1 MNGANLLAIGA
12 MAVATFGCRA
22 GGYWIFRRLPPSAF
36 TRSLMG
42 YLPGA
47 LFVAFVI
54 PALADGGPKE
64 WLAAAACLAIMALT
78 GRLVVAVVVGT
89 AVAWAGWSAG
99 L

>member
-22 GGYWIFRRLPPSAF
+22 GGYWVFSRLPPSAF
-36 TRSLMG
+36 LRSVMS

-47 LFVAFVI
+47 LFVAFVV
-54 PALADGGPKE
+54 PALADGGAKE
-64 WLAAAACLAIMALT
+64 WLAAITCLAIMAST
-78 GRLVVAVVVGT
+78 RRFVVAVVVGT